1 MLLPKKKMLRVSLLL
16 LGTTL
21 MGVAMGDTFGVS
33 ERQNTAFYIA
43 PAEPAAETNVSPSG
57 FETALKAEIPLEN
70 TVAQGD
76 TVPKDGRGKIG
87 AKNPKNFT
95 TEVQY
100 NPQSN
105 DYLIIKKIGDLVV
118 DRQYMTFEEYQ
129 NYQMEQLMQN

>member
-1 MLLPKKKMLRVSLLL
+1 MLL

-33 ERQNTAFYIA
+33 ERQNTAFDIA

-76 TVPKDGRGKIG
+76 TVPKD
-87 AKNPKNFT
+87 
-95 TEVQY
+95 
-100 NPQSN
+100 
-105 DYLIIKKIGDLVV
+105 
-118 DRQYMTFEEYQ
+118 
-129 NYQMEQLMQN
+129 